1 MFKTRKG
8 LILATCILAASVSP
22 ASASLMKFNFTV
34 GGFTDTCSDPAF
46 LDSVNNDPLY
56 GSLSICDSGITND
69 VPTTITGSFV
79 GEDLNGDGY
88 ISSFLTPDI
97 FSASNPDQQLLVD
110 AGFGVFDSFGN
121 FVGANEVRWAS
132 FTLSGTF
139 IEGVEGYLDDP
150 LITHTVT
157 HDIDNPPPPVVGSTL
172 PTNTFFALNYNV
184 NSPGIL
190 GDDEF
195 ETLFMGIATINF
207 GLGQLLTSPF
217 GIPTITETMLT
228 NSGSLSSCTNG
239 APCGILHSLAPDLT
253 VPSVQRT
260 ASLARVTQVPEPAT
274 FLLFSSALLGIAGFR
289 LRNRKSVN

>member
-1 MFKTRKG
+1 MFKTRTK

-34 GGFTDTCSDPAF
+34 GGFTNTCSDPAF

-56 GSLSICDSGITND
+56 GSVSICDSGITND
-69 VPTTITGSFV
+69 VTTTITGSFV

-88 ISSFLTPDI
+88 ISSFLTPDS
-97 FSASNPDQQLLVD
+97 FAANNPDQQLLVD
-110 AGFGVFDSFGN
+110 AGFGIFDTFGN

-132 FTLSGTF
+132 FTLTGAF
-139 IEGVEGYLDDP
+139 IEGVEGFLDDP

-157 HDIDNPPPPVVGSTL
+157 HDIDNPPPPAPGSTL
-172 PTNTFFALNYNV
+172 PTNTFFALNYNI

-195 ETLFMGIATINF
+195 ETLFMGTTTIFF

-228 NSGSLSSCTNG
+228 NSGSLNSCSNG

-260 ASLARVTQVPEPAT
+260 ASLAQVTEVPEPAT
-274 FLLFSSALLGIAGFR
+274 FLLFSSALLGFAGFR
-289 LRNRKSVN
+289 LKNRKSVS